1 MTFEEQMKIIEES
14 WENHPI
20 TGDFLECENTRRM
33 CSVSGVMEQI
43 ESIKG
48 DYGIVFVAT
57 MNDGNIEIKQLAVH
71 KQ

>member
-1 MTFEEQMKIIEES
+1 
-14 WENHPI
+14 
-20 TGDFLECENTRRM
+20 
-33 CSVSGVMEQI
+33 MEQI